1 MKRLITAIFAT
12 LFAAAVGAVDDS
24 DIYGGFADGNSD
36 LFTGTGTASVSASR
50 PGVGDH
56 YQGWSKGN
64 GDLFSGTEG
73 STSSSSE
80 SLDIYHG
87 FADGNSDLE

>member
-36 LFTGTGTASVSASR
+36 LSTGARTASVSALR

-56 YQGWSKGN
+56 YLGWGDGN
-64 GDLFSGTEG
+64 GDLFSGTEN
-73 STSSSSE
+73 STSGSSK

-87 FADGNSDLE
+87 FADGNSDLQ